1 MGTCV
6 TAAPTSVDE
15 YLQSFPVEVAQRLAR
30 VRAIVHE
37 AFPGATETIRYGMPA
52 VMFGPR
58 HGLHFAGWKKHIGLY
73 PVPVVDGPLESAVAP
88 YRSGK
93 DSVNLPHN
101 KPLPDDLVGQIAR
114 AIAARQ
120 PR

>member
-1 MGTCV
+1 V
-6 TAAPTSVDE
+6 
-15 YLQSFPVEVAQRLAR
+15 F
-30 VRAIVHE
+30 
-37 AFPGATETIRYGMPA
+37 
-52 VMFGPR
+52 
-58 HGLHFAGWKKHIGLY
+58 
-73 PVPVVDGPLESAVAP
+73 DGPLESAVAP